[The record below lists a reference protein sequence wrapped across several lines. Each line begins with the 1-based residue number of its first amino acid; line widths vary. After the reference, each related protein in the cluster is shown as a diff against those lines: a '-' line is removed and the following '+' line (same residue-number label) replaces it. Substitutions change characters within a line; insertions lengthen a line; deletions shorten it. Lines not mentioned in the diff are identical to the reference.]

1 MAHTPFPWL
10 SRPTR
15 RRTSKPD
22 CVDVVSAEGYAVA
35 TYVSPADGTLIAAVP
50 RLVDACY
57 SAVGALRTLEADN
70 PWAAGVREEIVAAL
84 RAALPPNGLTS
95 PRRTG

>member
-22 CVDVVSAEGYAVA
+22 FVDVVSADGYAVA
-35 TYVSPADGTLIAAVP
+35 NYVSPADGALIAAVP

-57 SAVGALRTLEADN
+57 SAVGALKTLEAGH
-70 PWAAGVREEIVAAL
+70 PWAAGVREEIMAAL
-84 RAALPPNGLTS
+84 REALPPDGLTS
-95 PRRTG
+95 P